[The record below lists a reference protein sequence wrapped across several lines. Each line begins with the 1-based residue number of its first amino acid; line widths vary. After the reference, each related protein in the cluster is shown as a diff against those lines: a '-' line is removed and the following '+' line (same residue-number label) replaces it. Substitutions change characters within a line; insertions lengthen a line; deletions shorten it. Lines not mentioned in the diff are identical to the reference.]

1 MAASPS
7 VPTAAPP
14 GLEAVLPLFEAHGA
28 MWSQYFAM
36 QAALLAPW
44 AEWQCAWW
52 RACKTRSCM
61 SSAAAATGRS
71 GSMRTSSTAW

>member
-52 RACKTRSCM
+52 RACGLP
-61 SSAAAATGRS
+61 ADALPLWNGAPVG
-71 GSMRTSSTAW
+71 GDPLP